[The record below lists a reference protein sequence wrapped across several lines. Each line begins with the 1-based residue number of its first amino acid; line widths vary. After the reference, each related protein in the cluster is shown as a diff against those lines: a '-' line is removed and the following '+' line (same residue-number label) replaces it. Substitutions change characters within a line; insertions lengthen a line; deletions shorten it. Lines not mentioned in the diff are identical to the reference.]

1 MQFGISGRS
10 PTNLTQL
17 KASITE
23 LLELLCDKISTLC
36 QEKKQNRKI
45 KKKQPPAKPNKH
57 TKLEWPP
64 NKFVLWLNF

>member
-36 QEKKQNRKI
+36 QEKKHNRKI
-45 KKKQPPAKPNKH
+45 KKKTRQTQQTHQVRVASQQICFM
-57 TKLEWPP
+57 T
-64 NKFVLWLNF
+64 